1 MKANKSSISKKE
13 ITTDNFP
20 FDFYNRAFE
29 ILAYLY
35 KSGPEQSTILPN
47 PTDEI
52 TVKEEN
58 KYPFQSR
65 IVDLRLRRNQ
75 DQRASIQKESNKI
88 FSNEYKK
95 YGKLIKNDND
105 DIISAF
111 EVEQAVRPDIPLY
124 LQNVIK
130 DEKENSWKYRR
141 KKRPNPMNMKKIE
154 KEYTERLKTS
164 EKTGINRAKRRY
176 AQYHKLDTLP
186 AEAEQ
191 NKEEA

>member
-75 DQRASIQKESNKI
+75 DQRASVQKESNKI

-186 AEAEQ
+186 A
-191 NKEEA
+191 